1 MAKHSVVST
10 SRDIDKA
17 IEAGRLY
24 LEKEVLA
31 VEVEYDASPGRDYL
45 TLYLSNGHRHLIPR
59 EDMQGMEGASEA
71 AIHDVQILGGG
82 TALHWPQLDLDMY
95 VPALL
100 MNKYGSQQ
108 WMQELG
114 RKGGSAKTTLKKK
127 ASRANGAK
135 GGRPRKVTEPNGA
148 LALKRR

>member
-1 MAKHSVVST
+1 MAKHRVVST
-10 SRDIDKA
+10 PRDIDKA

-24 LEKEVLA
+24 QDKEVLA
-31 VEVEYDASPGRDYL
+31 VGVAYDPSPGRDYL
-45 TLYLSNGHRHLIPR
+45 TLHLSNGHRHLIPR
-59 EDMQGMEGASEA
+59 EDVQGMEGASEA
-71 AIHDVQILGGG
+71 AIEDVQIVGGG

-100 MNKYGSQQ
+100 MNKYGNVQ
-108 WMQELG
+108 WMQQLG
-114 RKGGSAKTTLKKK
+114 RKGGVAKTELKKK

-148 LALKRR
+148 LALKRG